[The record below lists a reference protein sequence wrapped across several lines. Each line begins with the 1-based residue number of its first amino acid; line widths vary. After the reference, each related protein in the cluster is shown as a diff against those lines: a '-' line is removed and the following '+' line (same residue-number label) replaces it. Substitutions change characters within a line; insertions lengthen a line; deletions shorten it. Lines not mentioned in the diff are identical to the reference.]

1 MTTSP
6 YPLPETPETVEL
18 NDMRNSGAAQRALN
32 YYLKEDVSTPAA
44 DETFFAIKPG
54 ISQEEALVHASD
66 LLRSA
71 AATAYESASSHQ
83 GNHRDLAFSVV
94 YLIDMAKAMVE
105 RSLQAPEAQA
115 NV

>member
-6 YPLPETPETVEL
+6 YLLPEPPENTEL
-18 NDMRNSGAAQRALN
+18 HGMRSSGAAQRALD
-32 YYLKEDVSTPAA
+32 YYLKEDMSTAVPDGAL
-44 DETFFAIKPG
+44 FVIKPG
-54 ISQEEALVHASD
+54 ISQGEALIHASD

-105 RSLQAPEAQA
+105 RSMQMHAAQT
-115 NV
+115 NG

>member
-6 YPLPETPETVEL
+6 HSLPEAPALTEL
-18 NDMRNSGAAQRALN
+18 NDMRSSGAAQRALD
-32 YYLKEDVSTPAA
+32 YYLKEDMSVPAA
-44 DETFFAIKPG
+44 DGTLFAIKPG

-71 AATAYESASSHQ
+71 AATAYESACGHQ
-83 GNHRDLAFSVV
+83 GNQRDLAFSVV

-115 NV
+115 NA

>member
-6 YPLPETPETVEL
+6 YHLPETPEHTEL
-18 NDMRNSGAAQRALN
+18 NDLRCSGAAQRALD
-32 YYLKEDVSTPAA
+32 YYLKEDMSAPAA
-44 DETFFAIKPG
+44 DAAFFTIKSG

-105 RSLQAPEAQA
+105 RSLRAPEAQTQ
-115 NV
+115 V